1 MEVQDVV
8 FKIEEVEP
16 GENIVTEPDSDVIS
30 ENQTVLS
37 ATMEKPEMDEKS
49 TGEPESGNQKEQ
61 ENSENGSGDK
71 NLDPYAYLKRPEFSS
86 ENFKI
91 EIMNLPKYYGAGHLK
106 KFLQKQEINANKM
119 KLMKGYVFASFRSES
134 ERDIAMEKLKGVT
147 YKGNTLD
154 VKLAKPMQDPLIKK
168 RKAEAEADPERQK
181 KAKNELKGEP
191 IPIAEQITRKTV
203 PFAGKTYSE
212 QLTLKHQDMMTVLKK
227 LTKEVRNAHQQAGH
241 FIQKKKVAHGAICE
255 LAEIIPSPVS
265 EKYRNKCEFT
275 VGVNPETDELTLGF
289 RVSTYKEG
297 SYAVGPVS
305 HLAFISDAM
314 REIVGVFEA
323 HFRASGRKPYN
334 PEDHSGFWRQVLVRT
349 NLAGEVLAVVQVHPQ
364 NLSVEELESVKND
377 LKKVAEANKVIS
389 LYFEAVGPKK
399 PGEDPPLEH
408 VMGSTHLVE
417 KLCGLEFSISPLA
430 FFQVNTLAA
439 EVLFNKIAEI
449 AEIDSNTNI
458 LDVCC
463 GTGTIGLSLAKKCRR
478 VYGVELVES
487 AVEDAKK
494 NAEKNGITNCVFI
507 AGKAEDEVNNLLDTM
522 KKIDAEEGIE
532 GSKIVAILDPPRAGL
547 HRKCC
552 QLLRSAE
559 RIERLI
565 YISCN
570 AQAAMKSFID
580 LCRAQSNAYAG
591 IPFIPVK
598 AMAVDLFP
606 DTPHCEFILVLE
618 RYRPIEKIYE
628 ASS

>member
-1 MEVQDVV
+1 MEVQEVV
-8 FKIEEVEP
+8 SKTEEVEP
-16 GENIVTEPDSDVIS
+16 SENILTEPELGCNP
-30 ENQTVLS
+30 ENQIV
-37 ATMEKPEMDEKS
+37 ANMEKPEVDEKS
-49 TGEPESGNQKEQ
+49 TAEPESGNQEEQ
-61 ENSENGSGDK
+61 ENSENNSSDK

-86 ENFKI
+86 ENFKV
-91 EIMNLPKYYGAGHLK
+91 EIMNLPKFYGAGHLK

-119 KLMKGYVFASFRSES
+119 KLMKGYVFASFRSER

-147 YKGNTLD
+147 YKGNILD

-168 RKAEAEADPERQK
+168 RKAEADAEGQK
-181 KAKNELKGEP
+181 KAKKEPKGESLP
-191 IPIAEQITRKTV
+191 IVEQITKKTV
-203 PFAGKTYSE
+203 PYAGKPYSE

-227 LTKEVRNAHQQAGH
+227 LTKEVRNAHSQAGS
-241 FIQKKKVAHGAICE
+241 FIQKKKVAYGAICE

-265 EKYRNKCEFT
+265 GKYRNKCEFT

-314 REIVGVFEA
+314 REIVSVFEA

-377 LKKVAEANKVIS
+377 LNKVAEANKVVS
-389 LYFEAVGPKK
+389 LYFEAAGPKK

-408 VMGSTHLVE
+408 VMGSTHLIE

-463 GTGTIGLSLAKKCRR
+463 GTGTIGLSLAKKCKR

-507 AGKAEDEVNNLLDTM
+507 AGKAEDEVNNLLDSM
-522 KKIDAEEGIE
+522 KKMDAAEGIE
-532 GSKIVAILDPPRAGL
+532 SSKIVAILDPPRAGL

-618 RYRPIEKIYE
+618 RYRPT
-628 ASS
+628 